1 MSGSAPVGLVV
12 MLLVA
17 IRVTPPLAVAS
28 EPEALP
34 LSGEYA
40 LRVFTKEQGLPEN
53 QVQCL
58 LQSRDGFVWIGT
70 RKGLARFDGVK
81 FNVFD
86 RSNTPFIESD
96 DFRFLAEDVQGNL
109 WASTRA
115 GLLEIRD
122 GQCRPLNPGNE
133 LPMPSAPLLL
143 PGKQGELWIGAGGW
157 LIRHDGAASIIYG
170 RSNGVEAAICSL
182 EEDDTGTLWI
192 GDEKSL
198 KRFDVQTGTASANF
212 KPDAWQNTL
221 PQCIKNDRQGNMW
234 VAFAEAEI
242 HPDAEAPIIRHWVR
256 WYANDQWQDCP
267 GNPHSNDGRPF
278 FLLTDREGGVWMPG
292 GKGSV
297 VRYHRGKLVRYAL
310 AGEGANTYAQCGLA
324 DREGNLWFGTEAG
337 GVQCWQPRKVTTHA
351 TSDGLGEDNTW
362 TICEARDG
370 SVWVGTD
377 GGLGRI
383 QHGKIVNF
391 RERDGLS
398 RKEVRAVA
406 EDRTGTIWV
415 GTMSGLYC
423 CREGKFL
430 KYEFPG
436 KWFEGKVRVILA
448 ARDGAVWVGTVL
460 GLNRLHDGS
469 REKFDLATGL
479 AHEDVRALLEDRAG
493 QLWIGSA
500 GGGLQCCRNG
510 SFTTIT
516 TTNGLSSLNVWA
528 LHEDADG
535 VIWVGTDTGLNR
547 FHEGRFTIFT
557 TREGLP
563 DNLVNCILEDDFGRL
578 WISHDRGIYWVWKKE
593 LDEAAAGR
601 TKSIRC
607 VSYDESD
614 GLPSI
619 ETNGQKSNP
628 AGCKTRDGRLW
639 FPTTKGVAVI
649 DPRRA
654 NLDEVAPLAAVES
667 VRANGKTLF
676 NNSPHTEEETP
687 AGPESGDSVAAGQST
702 RPDTRASTRSHQLA
716 PGAARVLEFRYT
728 ANTLVSPGKT
738 RFKYRLIGLDDHWV
752 DAGARREAYFTDL
765 RPGRYQF
772 EVIAGSHRGVWQ
784 EHGATFA
791 FDLAPFMYQTWWF
804 LAGCGLAVAGLV
816 TGVVL
821 WRLHELRKL
830 HRLERAAAITD
841 ERARLAKD
849 LHDGLG
855 ADLTRLTM
863 LADLAGGESG
873 TGGGEYLKKISQSSR
888 AATREL
894 KELIWIANPANDSVD
909 GLVSRLC
916 QTAEDFLRD
925 AGIKCR
931 LEIAPQLPTAPLSL
945 DQRRNLLLV
954 TREALHNVVKH
965 AQATEVRLR
974 ARGTGDQLQMEITDN
989 GCGFDPGTARR
1000 EGLGLE
1006 SMKRRIANLGGSF
1019 ALESQPGAGTTIA
1032 ITIRLLKP
1040 S

>member
-1 MSGSAPVGLVV
+1 
-12 MLLVA
+12 MLLVT

-28 EPEALP
+28 ESEALP
-34 LSGEYA
+34 LSEVYTP
-40 LRVFTKEQGLPEN
+40 RVYTKEQGLPEN

-58 LQSRDGFVWIGT
+58 LQGRDGYVWIGT
-70 RKGLARFDGVK
+70 RKGLARFDGLK
-81 FNVFD
+81 FAVFD
-86 RSNTPFIESD
+86 RSNTSFIESD
-96 DFRFLAEDVQGNL
+96 DFRFLAEDVRGDL

-115 GLLEIRD
+115 ALLQIRN
-122 GQCRPLNPGNE
+122 GRCRSFDPGNKF
-133 LPMPSAPLLL
+133 PMPPAPLLL
-143 PGKQGELWIGAGGW
+143 PGKHGELWIGAGAW
-157 LIRHDGAASIIYG
+157 LIRHDGDASIIYG
-170 RSNGVEAAICSL
+170 QSNGVETAICSL

-198 KRFDVQTGTASANF
+198 KRFDVQAGTASANF
-212 KPDAWQNTL
+212 KPDAWQDTL

-234 VAFAEAEI
+234 VAFTEAEI

-256 WYANDQWQDCP
+256 WYANGQWQDCP
-267 GNPHSNDGRPF
+267 ENPYSNDGRPF
-278 FLLTDREGGVWMPG
+278 FFLTDREGGVWMPG

-324 DREGNLWFGTEAG
+324 DREGNLWFGTETG
-337 GVQCWQPRKVTTHA
+337 GLQCWRPRKVTTRA
-351 TSDGLGEDNTW
+351 ASDGLGHDNTW
-362 TICEARDG
+362 TICEARNG

-383 QHGKIVNF
+383 QAGKVVNF
-391 RERDGLS
+391 SERDGLS

-406 EDRTGTIWV
+406 EDQDGTIWV
-415 GTMSGLYC
+415 GTMSGLFAF
-423 CREGKFL
+423 RDGRFT
-430 KYEFPG
+430 KYDFPG
-436 KWFEGKVRVILA
+436 VWFEGKVRAIVA
-448 ARDGAVWVGTVL
+448 SRDGGLWAGTAV
-460 GLNRLHDGS
+460 GLNRLQAGVQIKYS
-469 REKFDLATGL
+469 TTNGL
-479 AHEDVRALLEDRAG
+479 AHMDVRALLEDRTG
-493 QLWIGSA
+493 DLWIGTA
-500 GGGLQCCRNG
+500 GGGLQCLHDG
-510 SFTTIT
+510 AFTTFT
-516 TTNGLSSLNVWA
+516 TTNGLSGLNVWA

-535 VIWVGTDTGLNR
+535 AIWVGTDTGLNR
-547 FHEGRFTIFT
+547 LREGRFTTFT

-578 WISHDRGIYWVWKKE
+578 WISHDRGIYWVWKRA

-601 TKSIRC
+601 IKSVRC
-607 VSYDESD
+607 VSYDELD

-649 DPRRA
+649 EPRRA
-654 NLDEVAPLAAVES
+654 NQDEVAPLAAIEL

-676 NNSPHTEEETP
+676 NNSPHIEDETP
-687 AGPESGDSVAAGQST
+687 AGFETGDSVSADRSSGPNT
-702 RPDTRASTRSHQLA
+702 LVSTRSHQLA
-716 PGAARVLEFRYT
+716 AGTARVLEFRYT
-728 ANTLVSPGKT
+728 ANTFVSPGKT
-738 RFKYRLIGLDDHWV
+738 RFKYRLIGLDNHWV
-752 DAGARREAYFTDL
+752 DAGVRREAHFTDL

-772 EVIAGSHRGVWQ
+772 EVIAGDHHGVWQ

-791 FDLAPFMYQTWWF
+791 FDLAPFVYQTWWF
-804 LAGCGLAVAGLV
+804 LAGCGLGAVALV
-816 TGVVL
+816 SGVVL
-821 WRLHELRKL
+821 WRLRELRKL
-830 HRLERAAAITD
+830 HRLEQAAAITA

-863 LADLAGGESG
+863 LADLASGETG
-873 TGGGEYLKKISQSSR
+873 AGGGEHLKKLSQSSR
-888 AATREL
+888 AAAREL
-894 KELIWIANPANDSVD
+894 KELIWIANPANDSVE
-909 GLVSRLC
+909 GLISRLC

-931 LEIAPQLPTAPLSL
+931 LEIGTKLPTAQLSL

-974 ARGTGDQLQMEITDN
+974 AHGIGEELQMEITDN
-989 GCGFDPGTARR
+989 GCGFDLGTPRR
-1000 EGLGLE
+1000 DGLGLD
-1006 SMKRRIANLGGSF
+1006 SMRRRIENLGGTF
-1019 ALESQPGAGTTIA
+1019 ALESQPGSGTRIL
-1032 ITIRLLKP
+1032 IELKL